1 MNLRQK
7 YKRTKQQ
14 LKRYKN
20 ITTKPLYIRDE
31 KQVETLRATYTI
43 PPFDMDNMRVDLV
56 ESSIRDILSEQLSDC
71 IKDRMILTKDCSM
84 VYGVKYTAEIKI
96 VI

>member
-1 MNLRQK
+1 
-7 YKRTKQQ
+7 
-14 LKRYKN
+14 
-20 ITTKPLYIRDE
+20 
-31 KQVETLRATYTI
+31 
-43 PPFDMDNMRVDLV
+43 MDNMRVDLV